1 MAKKILKDL
10 LGDVIKKSKGKA
22 EKTKDSLDKK
32 VTRHTKADAQQD
44 FFPETIPT
52 TAEGKKALTAAQK
65 KKLKES
71 QMDMFPK
78 ELKDAKKKINKKAG
92 GGKIELA
99 KNIAKKGVEKGK
111 EYLKKR
117 KQKKSADKK
126 KELLESRAYTKDAE
140 GNVTKVTHKDSPKP
154 APPKKTKANLSLKE
168 KLAAKKQRRKRQAN
182 LATIPGGKMSTRERN
197 KVLKRMAQSGYAGGG
212 KIDKRALK
220 ETIKD
225 IPRVAKEQA
234 KKVGSYLRKGSSVA
248 GPPPRNRK
256 RTPKVIKAKGG
267 GVVKKYAS
275 GGPVKKSIDGIAQRG
290 LTRAKHK

>member
-1 MAKKILKDL
+1 MAKKDA
-10 LGDVIKKSKGKA
+10 VKG
-22 EKTKDSLDKK
+22 
-32 VTRHTKADAQQD
+32 
-44 FFPETIPT
+44 
-52 TAEGKKALTAAQK
+52 
-65 KKLKES
+65 
-71 QMDMFPK
+71 
-78 ELKDAKKKINKKAG
+78 
-92 GGKIELA
+92 
-99 KNIAKKGVEKGK
+99 GVELGK
-111 EYLKKR
+111 DILSKVKKR
-117 KQKKSADKK
+117 KEANKK

-168 KLAAKKQRRKRQAN
+168 KLAAKKQRRGRQAN
-182 LATIPGGKMSTRERN
+182 LATIPGGKMSARQRN
-197 KVLKRMAQSGYAGGG
+197 KVLKRMAQSGSDAYQQYASGG

>member
-1 MAKKILKDL
+1 
-10 LGDVIKKSKGKA
+10 
-22 EKTKDSLDKK
+22 
-32 VTRHTKADAQQD
+32 
-44 FFPETIPT
+44 
-52 TAEGKKALTAAQK
+52 
-65 KKLKES
+65 
-71 QMDMFPK
+71 MDMFPK

-117 KQKKSADKK
+117 KQKKNIKK
-126 KELLESRAYTKDAE
+126 IKQELKNPIKS
-140 GNVTKVTHKDSPKP
+140 
-154 APPKKTKANLSLKE
+154 KTKKGPVTTWNPDADHVKR
-168 KLAAKKQRRKRQAN
+168 AKK
-182 LATIPGGKMSTRERN
+182 IREEKQKTVSDKIN
-197 KVLKRMAQSGYAGGG
+197 KYAGGG

>member
-1 MAKKILKDL
+1 
-10 LGDVIKKSKGKA
+10 
-22 EKTKDSLDKK
+22 
-32 VTRHTKADAQQD
+32 
-44 FFPETIPT
+44 
-52 TAEGKKALTAAQK
+52 
-65 KKLKES
+65 
-71 QMDMFPK
+71 MDMFPK

-117 KQKKSADKK
+117 KQKKNIKK
-126 KELLESRAYTKDAE
+126 IKQELKNPIKS
-140 GNVTKVTHKDSPKP
+140 
-154 APPKKTKANLSLKE
+154 KTKKGPVTTWNPDSDHVKR
-168 KLAAKKQRRKRQAN
+168 AKK
-182 LATIPGGKMSTRERN
+182 IREEKQKTVSDKIN
-197 KVLKRMAQSGYAGGG
+197 KYAGGG

-267 GVVKKYAS
+267 GVVKNYAS